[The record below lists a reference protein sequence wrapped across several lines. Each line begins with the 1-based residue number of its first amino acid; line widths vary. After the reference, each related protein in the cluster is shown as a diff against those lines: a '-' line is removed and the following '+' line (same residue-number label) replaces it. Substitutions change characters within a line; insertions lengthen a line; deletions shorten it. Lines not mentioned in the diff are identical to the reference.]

1 MSINSVGTVVAAQ
14 RARTRNTSTGHRGAG
29 ATPAPR
35 VVATARKVVGS
46 GTPLPPEEPLHVAAG
61 EARVRSSSTPAA
73 VEQQR
78 LSRGLDEQRRP
89 IAAIDRGR
97 AMIDPRA
104 QLELIPQLA
113 DQEQATGVSQVLR
126 VVGQSEGSGRP
137 LHVGPGLHTMKAH
150 RLGASNV
157 RDEFRQELSL
167 TYGYQA
173 VFVFPSIAG
182 FGFNGG
188 DRSMLGPWVRG
199 GHDRHLVTRPDR
211 RTHGAAGEASASP
224 QTGSSAGC
232 RA

>member
-1 MSINSVGTVVAAQ
+1 
-14 RARTRNTSTGHRGAG
+14 
-29 ATPAPR
+29 
-35 VVATARKVVGS
+35 
-46 GTPLPPEEPLHVAAG
+46 
-61 EARVRSSSTPAA
+61 
-73 VEQQR
+73 
-78 LSRGLDEQRRP
+78 
-89 IAAIDRGR
+89 
-97 AMIDPRA
+97 MIDPRA

-182 FGFNGG
+182 FGFTGMAPILASRT
-188 DRSMLGPWVRG
+188 DRIHLRPLTDNRG
-199 GHDRHLVTRPDR
+199 LTSL
-211 RTHGAAGEASASP
+211 SASP
-224 QTGSSAGC
+224 SPVPWAQSQLPTGIGARGPYNSAMLRTVRRAGC
-232 RA
+232 AAAPPRRRS